1 MYKKLEEF
9 KRKFMEKYPRWVLL
23 YNGEL
28 PDEEL
33 QKNAVYFIITG
44 EKREKKQKTVDFS
57 IYFFKSKSRNDLL
70 EFRKEVIK
78 FIEFITENFNS
89 YDFKCLDNSFEIAY
103 STEDT
108 QLNMRSA
115 EIRCS
120 YDFTLYQEEVEKFSN
135 MENLEITGGM
145 E

>member
-9 KRKFMEKYPRWVLL
+9 KKLFEERYQKWRL
-23 YNGEL
+23 YY
-28 PDEEL
+28 DEEIPEKSL
-33 QKNAVYFIITG
+33 QKDSVYFIITG

-57 IYFFKSKSRNDLL
+57 IYFFKTKSRNDLL
-70 EFRKEVIK
+70 EFRGEVIK